1 LLSLTRKTD
10 YALQALTELACR
22 APTTVSARDIANQFG
37 LSLPVLTNVLNM
49 LGRAGLVVASRGVKG
64 GYTLNKE
71 PCRISVADVI
81 GAIEG
86 TFRLTRCC
94 GGSSHVPSSP
104 CDIMDRCQISDPIQR
119 VHEVISEVLSW
130 VTLEHLAG
138 NRVPTTGEFLP
149 DILKAL
155 AR

>member
-1 LLSLTRKTD
+1 MLSLTRKTD

-37 LSLPVLTNVLNM
+37 LTLPVLTNVLNS

-64 GYTLNKE
+64 GYKLNRE

-81 GAIEG
+81 GAMEG

-94 GGSSHVPSSP
+94 GSPQAPAGP
-104 CDIMDRCQISDPIQR
+104 CDIMDRCQIADPIQR

-138 NRVPTTGEFLP
+138 NRVPTTCESLP
-149 DILKAL
+149 EILKVF